1 MASSSKSGALSAL
14 EKIRKQRRGEAKA
27 TEQYEVRGRA
37 LKICCISCHLITLL
51 PSLTPFCGSTFRS
64 RKSLIIDASSITK
77 ATTNSDSRLNLRF
90 SIYVCFPFGLSAP
103 ISSPLCTVFSL
114 LLLLS
119 GYLRLLLALRVSG
132 SRRERG
138 NICHRLCPRIRRAQA
153 AKKGRKLDRGGL
165 Q

>member
-37 LKICCISCHLITLL
+37 LKTYCTSCHFITLL
-51 PSLTPFCGSTFRS
+51 PSLTPFCGFTFRS
-64 RKSLIIDASSITK
+64 RKFLIDDACCLITR
-77 ATTNSDSRLNLRF
+77 ATTFSDARLHLRF
-90 SIYVCFPFGLSAP
+90 SISARFCFDLCASVG
-103 ISSPLCTVFSL
+103 SPPCTLFLL

-119 GYLRLLLALRVSG
+119 GYISLLLPLRVSG

-138 NICHRLCPRIRRAQA
+138 NICHRLCPRIRRA
-153 AKKGRKLDRGGL
+153 
-165 Q
+165 